1 VTPGLESRL
10 REVGFETP
18 EEIGATF
25 VGDAPYL
32 RALTAQTPPLVD
44 DFPQRLLPAPGR
56 PSLSDPRYRSEPA
69 AAAYFQKVIDPA
81 AARERFATSSFVR
94 RAWPEALIAGT
105 LAAFEDQRIVNR
117 VLWEGG
123 KPLRQIED
131 LHFLLTHTALRTL
144 PLWILGTDDVK
155 QRIAETSTDRT
166 GVVEYARA
174 LRALSGRDYAGAAV
188 LLAAAE
194 QRGFHGAVMSAL
206 RAYALC
212 LNGQV
217 DAARDIARRVRIADP
232 DEQHFWG
239 WMGTTFGVQI
249 Q

>member
-1 VTPGLESRL
+1 
-10 REVGFETP
+10 VGFETP

-32 RALTAQTPPLVD
+32 RALTAHTPPLVD
-44 DFPQRLLPAPGR
+44 DFPQRLLPEPGR
-56 PSLSDPRYRSEPA
+56 PSLSDPRYRSDPA
-69 AAAYFQKVIDPA
+69 VANYFQKVIDPA
-81 AARERFATSSFVR
+81 AARERFASSSFIHRV
-94 RAWPEALIAGT
+94 WPDTLIAGT
-105 LAAFEDQRIVNR
+105 LPAFEDQRIVNR

-131 LHFLLTHTALRTL
+131 LHYVLTRTTLRAL

-155 QRIAETSTDRT
+155 QRIAETSTDGT

-174 LRALSGRDYAGAAV
+174 LRALSGRDYAGAAAF
-188 LLAAAE
+188 LAAAE
-194 QRGFHGAVMSAL
+194 QRGFHGAMISAL

-212 LNGQV
+212 RTGQV
-217 DAARDIARRVRIADP
+217 DAARDIARRVQIADP

-239 WMGTTFGVQI
+239 WMTTTFDVGTP
-249 Q
+249 